1 MPYVE
6 VKQLSKEYEG
16 GFRLSDISISLE
28 KGEILTLMGPSGSGK
43 SSLLRN
49 ICGLD
54 LPDSG
59 TILVDGNDL
68 TRLPTSKRNV
78 GLIFQDL
85 AIFPHMDVYDN
96 IAFGL
101 RSQKWQA
108 KDVHQRVEELASLL
122 KIEDLLERYPE
133 QISGG
138 QRQRVA
144 LARSVAP
151 SPSLLLL
158 DEPLSSLD
166 MQLRSQVRSEI
177 KSFSR
182 KLGLS
187 MIYVTHDHSEG
198 LYMAD
203 HAALIFDGKIAQTS
217 SPEELFLSPGSEM
230 AARFFGYNIA
240 IVGGRKIAFHP
251 SDFVLGGKSAEITGK
266 IQSSGFEGEHTRF
279 YLSLSDGTSIQLK
292 SAPDS
297 SASRLETGSEIGI
310 SITRKIEITE
320 E

>member
-6 VKQLSKEYEG
+6 VRHLTRKYSG
-16 GFRLSDISISLE
+16 GFALRDISVSLE
-28 KGEILTLMGPSGSGK
+28 KGDIFTLMGPSGSGK

-54 LPDSG
+54 IPDLG
-59 TILVDGNDL
+59 TVTVGGKDV
-68 TRLPTSKRNV
+68 TRLPTSRRNI

-85 AIFPHMDVYDN
+85 AIFPHMDVYEN

-101 RSQKWQA
+101 RSNKWKAGDIQ
-108 KDVHQRVEELASLL
+108 HRVEELASLL
-122 KIEDLLERYPE
+122 KISDLLERYPG

-177 KSFSR
+177 KSFAR
-182 KLGLS
+182 KIGLS

-203 HAALIFDGKIAQTS
+203 QAGLIFNGKIVQAS
-217 SPEELFLSPGSEM
+217 SPGDLFLSPESEK
-230 AARFFGYNIA
+230 AARFFGYNI
-240 IVGGRKIAFHP
+240 VHMDGRKIAFHP
-251 SDFVLGGKSAEITGK
+251 SDFASGGENADIVGK
-266 IQSSGFEGEHTRF
+266 LQSSGFEGEYTRL
-279 YLSLSDGTSIQLK
+279 YLSLEDGETVQLR
-292 SAPDS
+292 SPPDS
-297 SASRLETGSEIGI
+297 PVSNLQSGDEIGI
-310 SITRKIEITE
+310 KITRKVEITE
-320 E
+320 D